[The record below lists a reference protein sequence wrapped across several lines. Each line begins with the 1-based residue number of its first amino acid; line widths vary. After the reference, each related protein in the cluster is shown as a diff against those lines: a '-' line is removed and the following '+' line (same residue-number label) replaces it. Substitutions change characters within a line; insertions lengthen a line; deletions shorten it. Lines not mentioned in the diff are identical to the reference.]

1 MTKAWAMLLV
11 LAWACS
17 KSRAEGSSPTPAA
30 SSGIATVMPV
40 PAPVQ
45 SAANATSTTG
55 AWRGTYTSSPA
66 TLYSPPDWKDVHW
79 KVKETS
85 AGIGEGEIAIQVE
98 PATGRIVGTLGGPL
112 GPASIRGLG
121 ADGKLTA
128 TVARKDPSDE
138 GFAGTIVGVISN
150 DRVDGTMYVSLG
162 EANAIRTATFTMSP
176 EGAMRAAH

>member
-1 MTKAWAMLLV
+1 MRKARAILLV
-11 LAWACS
+11 LVWACG
-17 KSRAEGSSPTPAA
+17 KSQAVGSSPTPAA
-30 SSGIATVMPV
+30 SSGLATAV

-45 SAANATSTTG
+45 SAASATRTTG
-55 AWRGTYTSSPA
+55 AWRGTYKSSPA
-66 TLYSPPDWKDVHW
+66 SLYIPPDWKDVHW

-98 PATGRIVGTLGGPL
+98 PTSGRIVGTLGGPL

-128 TVARKDPSDE
+128 AIARKNPSDE

-162 EANAIRTATFTMSP
+162 EANAIRTATFTMAP
-176 EGAMRAAH
+176 EGAMTAAH